1 MGDTVVN
8 QLLSKMDGV
17 NSLNNILVIGMTN
30 RKDLIDPALLRPGR
44 LEVHIEISLPDEKG
58 RVQILNIHTKTM
70 RENGRLSKDVDIFH
84 LAAVTKNFSGAELE
98 GLVKSATSF
107 ALYQAVDLSGG
118 SVGIQKEKEKDIKVT
133 AQAFEH
139 ALEEVKPSFGVDEDE
154 LAAFI
159 GDLYDYGDAFEH
171 VMAMGRGFIDQVRNT
186 QRQRLVPILF
196 SGPVGSG
203 KVDCTQQH
211 TAPLVRPSPC
221 LTHPHT
227 HLPPSLPPSPSS
239 AVCCALLCCSH
250 LADDHRC
257 EAGARQR
264 LPLCAHDPAVA
275 VPGHDR
281 AEQDGSH
288 RADL

>member
-1 MGDTVVN
+1 MVCVARGAKSGGDSGVGDTVVN

-70 RENGRLSKDVDIFH
+70 RENGRLAKDVDIFH

-133 AQAFEH
+133 AAAFEH

-154 LAAFI
+154 LGAFI
-159 GDLYDYGDAFEH
+159 GDLYDYGEAFEQ
-171 VMAMGRGFIDQVRNT
+171 VMTMGRGFIDQVRNT

-203 KVDCTQQH
+203 KVRPATHTCTH
-211 TAPLVRPSPC
+211 TPCTTPLTLPLHTPLSPPPPPLTLLIPPPC
-221 LTHPHT
+221 LLSASHHPPLT
-227 HLPPSLPPSPSS
+227 RLPSPPSLRATAAFPSS
-239 AVCCALLCCSH
+239 A
-250 LADDHRC
+250 
-257 EAGARQR
+257 
-264 LPLCAHDPAVA
+264 
-275 VPGHDR
+275 
-281 AEQDGSH
+281 
-288 RADL
+288 